1 MPRPKANPEQHLRA
15 YQLFRDEL
23 GQTAI
28 AVQLEEAFENPVS
41 ERTVGSWIRGF
52 KSLNPTTL
60 DLDATFAWHK
70 LEDYGLP
77 WEASSYLLAISRLS
91 SEEAIEGHYYR
102 PTNRQARWWWR
113 IHQAVPQIDVLSD
126 VWFLA
131 QRFVN
136 RELIAE
142 VLGRPLEFADLEAHL
157 AYRPWEGWPDNSD
170 RFKAYFLAI
179 RRGLIP
185 TIENASVDELM
196 QASASPESI
205 MVGSVEANIGAD
217 VYFLPSQW
225 RSGERKEYEITD
237 EQQAIFDNLDDGEF
251 VDEWAR
257 SHQALIKVEKLV
269 ERLQQEIDRRG
280 LTERVQEMREKGTE
294 DNGL

>member
-142 VLGRPLEFADLEAHL
+142 VLGRPLEFDDLEAHL
-157 AYRPWEGWPDNSD
+157 AYKPWEGWPDNPD
-170 RFKAYFLAI
+170 RFKVYFLAI
-179 RRGLIP
+179 RKGLIP
-185 TIENASVDELM
+185 VVENDNTDDLEQAAANLESVLVGFD
-196 QASASPESI
+196 ESI
-205 MVGSVEANIGAD
+205 GFDA
-217 VYFLPSQW
+217 YFLPSQW
-225 RSGERKEYEITD
+225 RSDDRREYESTD
-237 EQQAIFDNLDDGEF
+237 GDEDLSNLDDESL
-251 VDEWAR
+251 VDEMAKSAR
-257 SHQALIKVEKLV
+257 AVIQIEKVV
-269 ERLQQEIDRRG
+269 EQVQQEIDRRG
-280 LTERVQEMREKGTE
+280 LTERAQEIRERRTE
-294 DNGL
+294 ESEL